1 MTEDRSVGLALSRA
15 YFEDLIE
22 PIVTDRFPG
31 LRYSAG
37 RLGAGSDV
45 LELDDETSR
54 DHDWGLRLTLI
65 VPASAVGDVRRVLE
79 SDVPEA
85 FEGMPTRFAFSGE
98 GVPRLH
104 VDVSSMVDFLV
115 PRLGFDPRSGI
126 TTDDWLS
133 VSGQSVLEVTA
144 GRVFADLDGDL
155 HRARAALGW
164 YPDDLWQYVLACD
177 WARLAQELP
186 LMSRAADVGDDRG
199 SRLIAARMAQV
210 TMHLAF
216 NLERRWAPY
225 AKWFGTVFRTLDC
238 APALGQSIDQLLAG
252 RDRREREYSL
262 DGALQLL
269 LDFQNSQGLTDVTPA
284 TVPFWD
290 RPHTHPNPAITSQL
304 MASIIDPTIRALP
317 LGLGTIEQQTD
328 NVDIL
333 VDPLHCHTGPR
344 S

>member
-22 PIVTDRFPG
+22 PIVTAGFPG

-45 LELDDETSR
+45 LGLDDETSR

-65 VPASAVGDVRRVLE
+65 VPPSSVGDVRRMLE
-79 SDVPEA
+79 SDVPES
-85 FEGMPTRFAFSGE
+85 FDGLPTRFALSGE
-98 GVPRLH
+98 SVPHLQ

-144 GRVFADLDGDL
+144 GPVFADAAGDL
-155 HRARAALGW
+155 HRARAALSW
-164 YPDDLWQYVLACD
+164 YPDDLWRYVLACD

-199 SRLIAARMAQV
+199 ARLIAARMAHV

-216 NLERRWAPY
+216 TLEHRWPPY
-225 AKWFGTVFRTLDC
+225 AKWFGTAFRTLQC
-238 APALGQSIDQLLAG
+238 ALALGQSIDQLLDSH
-252 RDRREREYSL
+252 DRREREHSL
-262 DGALQLL
+262 TAALQLL
-269 LDFQNSQGLTDVTPA
+269 LDIQNCQGLTDVTPA

-290 RPHTHPNPAITSQL
+290 RPHIHPNPAITSQL
-304 MASIIDPTIRALP
+304 MASIGDPTIQALP
-317 LGLGTIEQQTD
+317 LGHGTIEQRTD
-328 NVDIL
+328 NVDVL
-333 VDPLHCHTGPR
+333 VDPAHRRPGPR
-344 S
+344 T